1 MGFWDDPDLR
11 AGGEYKKFDNVGDT
25 VTGQIV
31 NIKKHVFDDGKVA
44 PQLLL
49 ALQDGTETT
58 VSAGQIRLK
67 IKLNELQPTPGDWIK
82 ITLTNVEKRA
92 MGKTLKDFDVQVKPG
107 QLPAAHQQAAALADA
122 FPRQQAAPV
131 QYAQP
136 PQPVYP
142 IPVQAAPPAAPVQ
155 DFEPP
160 F

>member
-11 AGGEYKKFDNVGDT
+11 AGGEYTKFDNVGDT

-31 NIKKHVFDDGKVA
+31 NMTKHVFDDGKVA

-67 IKLNELQPTPGDWIK
+67 IKLNELQPTRGDWIK

-92 MGKTLKDFDVQVKPG
+92 GGKTLKDFEVLVKPG
-107 QLPAAHQQAAALADA
+107 QLPAATQE
-122 FPRQQAAPV
+122 AAPV